1 MRLPIFVALGLTLGR
16 AGPSLAGSWEDTV
29 AAARGQ
35 TVYWNAWGGDERTN
49 DFIAWAG
56 NEVEGRYG
64 VTASAVSESF
74 TWFIVTPYRPSTSL
88 PAQAMQSF
96 VRSSPPPAFQ

>member
-1 MRLPIFVALGLTLGR
+1 MRLPIFVALGLTLGL

-49 DFIAWAG
+49 DFIAWA
-56 NEVEGRYG
+56 N
-64 VTASAVSESF
+64 AKSN
-74 TWFIVTPYRPSTSL
+74 
-88 PAQAMQSF
+88 
-96 VRSSPPPAFQ
+96 